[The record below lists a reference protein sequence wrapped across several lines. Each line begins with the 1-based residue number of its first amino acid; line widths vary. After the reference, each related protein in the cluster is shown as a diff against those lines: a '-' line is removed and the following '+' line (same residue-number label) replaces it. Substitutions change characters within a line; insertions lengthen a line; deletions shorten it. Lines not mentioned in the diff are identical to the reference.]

1 MRMIIPVRASSIAAF
16 FDCPARWV
24 DIHIDGNMLPSTPP
38 ACIGTAVHFSTA
50 VFDKAILSHE
60 AMTPTDA
67 AEFAVEYIKHPDE
80 EVRWGDVRQEK
91 AIDIALG
98 VHTRYCNEIA
108 PHMHYVKIE
117 ETLQDMEIDIDDVTI
132 VLSGTMDRLRTVN
145 GHYGV
150 NDVKT
155 GARAMSTNAGK
166 HKAQVG
172 AYSLLA
178 ENHFGFPITLPEEI
192 IALQTSSNYQAGVK
206 PVEHA
211 REALL
216 GTDEEDGLL
225 DSMAKMLK
233 SGIVYGNSSS
243 WLCSEK
249 YCPKYHRCKYK

>member
-1 MRMIIPVRASSIAAF
+1 MSTPYYVRASSIASF
-16 FDCPARWV
+16 FDCPARWC
-24 DIHIDGNMLPSTPP
+24 DIHIDGNFLASTAP
-38 ACIGTAVHFSTA
+38 AAIGTAVHFSTA
-50 VFDKAILSHE
+50 VFDKHTVDKDPITA
-60 AMTPTDA
+60 TDA
-67 AEFAVEYIKHPDE
+67 AEVAVNYIVHPDE
-80 EVRWGDVRQEK
+80 EVRWGDTLQEK

-108 PHMHYVKIE
+108 PHMEYVKVE
-117 ETLQDMEIDIDDVTI
+117 ETLQDMEIEIGEVTLI
-132 VLSGTMDRLRTVN
+132 LSGTMDRLRTQN
-145 GHYGV
+145 GQYGV

-155 GARAMSTNAGK
+155 GARAMSVSAGK

-192 IALQTSSNYQAGVK
+192 IALQTSSNYEAGVK

-216 GTDEEDGLL
+216 GTDGEDGLL
-225 DSMAKMLK
+225 ESMAKMLK

-249 YCPKYHRCKYK
+249 YCPKYNRCKYR